1 MRRVLSFANESR
13 QQFGS
18 VATIDGDT
26 PEIEPL
32 PLALPLAP
40 LLLPIPDVPE
50 AEPVEPD
57 AAPPNAADFNCTCPL
72 AVLQCVA
79 GEMF

>member
-1 MRRVLSFANESR
+1 MRRGLSFADEQSAVRN

-32 PLALPLAP
+32 PLALPLALPLVLPLAP
-40 LLLPIPDVPE
+40 LLLPMPDVPDE
-50 AEPVEPD
+50 EPLEPD
-57 AAPPNAADFNCTCPL
+57 ALPADFNCT
-72 AVLQCVA
+72 
-79 GEMF
+79 

>member
-1 MRRVLSFANESR
+1 MRRGLSFSDEQSAVRN

-32 PLALPLAP
+32 PLALPLVLPLAP
-40 LLLPIPDVPE
+40 LPMPDVPDE
-50 AEPVEPD
+50 EPLEPD
-57 AAPPNAADFNCTCPL
+57 APPADFNCT
-72 AVLQCVA
+72 
-79 GEMF
+79 

>member
-1 MRRVLSFANESR
+1 MRRGLSFADEQSAVRN

-32 PLALPLAP
+32 PLVPPLAP
-40 LLLPIPDVPE
+40 PLLPMPDVPDE
-50 AEPVEPD
+50 EPLEPD
-57 AAPPNAADFNCTCPL
+57 APPPAAADLNCT
-72 AVLQCVA
+72 
-79 GEMF
+79 